1 MRDMRSLGVI
11 DVSVVTWTLS
21 YAVQLAFKI
30 QTKYEQ

>member
-1 MRDMRSLGVI
+1 MKDMKLLGVI
-11 DVSVVTWTLS
+11 DVSVVTWILS